1 MGNKRLTE
9 WEAVE
14 RVVLEQLRAQRPPKF
29 KQHRIRPAEEFRL
42 FFEAL
47 LDRVATRGR
56 VALVGIGVFTI
67 RTRKGRRI
75 LNPQT
80 KEEILLPSTKRVHF
94 RIAKRAMAGLVR

>member
-9 WEAVE
+9 WEVLE
-14 RVVLEQLRAQRPPKF
+14 RVVLERLRAQLAAPSG
-29 KQHRIRPAEEFRL
+29 QHHVRPAEEFRL

-47 LDRVATRGR
+47 LDRVASRGR

-67 RTRKGRRI
+67 RTRKSRRI

-80 KEEILLPSTKRVHF
+80 KEEILLSSTKRVHF
-94 RIAKRAMAGLVR
+94 RIARRAMAGRVR